1 MYYVYVLKSTVT
13 GTLYIGYTNDIKKRL
28 VKHNTNISFS
38 TKNKGPWILVYS
50 EQYRSKVDAMK
61 REHRLKYY
69 GQTLNELKK
78 RISRSLLLTNL
89 VREEVI
95 K

>member
-1 MYYVYVLKSTVT
+1 MYYVYLIVSSKT
-13 GTLYIGYTNDIKKRL
+13 GVLYIGYTNDIKKRI
-28 VKHNTNISFS
+28 VKHNTNRSFS

-69 GQTLNELKK
+69 GQALNELKK
-78 RISRSLLLTNL
+78 RISGSLSLALL
-89 VREEVI
+89 VRE
-95 K
+95 